1 MRICSSQGHPSFHG
15 QPHTGVFPDRA
26 YQYR

>member
-1 MRICSSQGHPSFHG
+1 MRICSSQGHLSFHG